1 MPSFHLQLCR
11 ILVFALFTL
20 PHYLHD
26 CIYAFRRFF
35 FALSSSTVHVY
46 HCSGD
51 TRILLCPTPTL
62 LPDIYGHNDAVF
74 SSLPFAHSLT
84 TYTTTTD
91 DIGQLLCAVHNSLLL
106 QHDTCG
112 LRMFLIVLFTSC
124 VITPIDS
131 CFGVPVICPV
141 HISYLVLH
149 CWGRTPSFTI
159 FTSPLQL

>member
-1 MPSFHLQLCR
+1 MTASMLSEGSSLPCLHQLSMCTTAAV
-11 ILVFALFTL
+11 IQES
-20 PHYLHD
+20 YS
-26 CIYAFRRFF
+26 
-35 FALSSSTVHVY
+35 LSHSHSTPRY
-46 HCSGD
+46 
-51 TRILLCPTPTL
+51 
-62 LPDIYGHNDAVF
+62 IYGHNDAVF